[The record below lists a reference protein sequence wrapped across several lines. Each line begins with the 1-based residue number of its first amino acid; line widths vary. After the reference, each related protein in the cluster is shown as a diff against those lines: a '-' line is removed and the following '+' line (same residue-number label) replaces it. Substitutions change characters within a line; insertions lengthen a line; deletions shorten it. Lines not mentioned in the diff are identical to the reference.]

1 MAGRGECTV
10 ADLHCVRQ
18 KSKAAS
24 DNEDEEEGEQND
36 EEEKPAKK
44 HPKSKYISEAQIAA
58 MDAAAEAASSKALPQ
73 LKEILRKNGQK
84 VGGTKSELVQRI
96 SECSV
101 LGSVPLC
108 QECGGGKLNFDLA
121 TCKYRCPGYMD
132 DTYFVRCNGSFDFA
146 SVQRLAWVD

>member
-1 MAGRGECTV
+1 
-10 ADLHCVRQ
+10 VRQ

-24 DNEDEEEGEQND
+24 DNEDEGEQD
-36 EEEKPAKK
+36 GEEDKPAVKK
-44 HPKSKYISEAQIAA
+44 HPKSKFISEAQFVA
-58 MDAAAEAASSKALPQ
+58 MDAAAEAASSKSLPQ

-121 TCKYRCPGYMD
+121 SCMYRCPGYMD
-132 DTYFVRCNGSFDFA
+132 DTDFVRCNRTFDFA
-146 SVQRLAWVD
+146 SVHRLAWVD